1 MNSGLK
7 DFYLDKAPF
16 KMHLNGKKKLLS
28 NSCTFYIKRL
38 CCTQIGDIIF
48 ENIIYTPIHTIL

>member
-7 DFYLDKAPF
+7 DFYPDKTLF

-28 NSCTFYIKRL
+28 NSCTFCIKRL
-38 CCTQIGDIIF
+38 CCMQIGYIILN
-48 ENIIYTPIHTIL
+48 NIVYAPIHTIL